1 MSVVDDWSN
10 GRRLG
15 KIALGDVTER
25 PKVLA
30 SKARVGKPTGGS
42 NPSITA
48 KLVLLEPS
56 VEIPGFVH
64 VLGPPVVGCSLD
76 ATNGWLEVCAIRAI
90 SRWLLACLSHLG
102 QML

>member
-1 MSVVDDWSN
+1 MTEWFKVTVLKTVVGQLTASSN
-10 GRRLG
+10 L
-15 KIALGDVTER
+15 AL
-25 PKVLA
+25 
-30 SKARVGKPTGGS
+30 S
-42 NPSITA
+42 A
-48 KLVLLEPS
+48 KLMLLEPS

>member
-1 MSVVDDWSN
+1 MTEWFKVTVLKTVVGQLTASSN
-10 GRRLG
+10 L
-15 KIALGDVTER
+15 AL
-25 PKVLA
+25 
-30 SKARVGKPTGGS
+30 S
-42 NPSITA
+42 A
-48 KLVLLEPS
+48 KLMLLEPP